1 MISEQRT
8 ARGRVAYAAA
18 WGIGHAAMLVLV
30 GGLLMLLRARLPPR
44 LDASFELTVSMML
57 IGLGGR
63 AVRCAV
69 IESMPREIGPHA
81 HPRGHRG
88 WRAIGPLAM
97 GRVHGLAGSGALTA
111 LVVARLPSPT
121 TGVVFMLLFGAGA
134 TLGMSLLAGA
144 AGVPIGR
151 LLRTRWGMSA
161 LLGARGGLARPRAD
175 VVRAGSHAPRG
186 PLMAIYSHV
195 RQSTRDAG
203 SPQRRESRASVGAPT
218 WGGTSPLAT
227 QPLDGYET
235 CQEPRNQ
242 TSASVKGSRYEAGT
256 VPLL

>member
-8 ARGRVAYAAA
+8 ARARVAYAAA

-44 LDASFELTVSMML
+44 LDASFELAVSIML

-63 AVRCAV
+63 ALRCAV
-69 IESMPREIGPHA
+69 IESTPRELGPHA
-81 HPRGHRG
+81 HPGGARG

-97 GRVHGLAGSGALTA
+97 GMVHGLAGSGALTA
-111 LVVARLPSPT
+111 LVVARLPTPAA
-121 TGVVFMLLFGAGA
+121 GVVFMLLFGAGA

-161 LLGARGGLARPRAD
+161 LLGATGGLSL
-175 VVRAGSHAPRG
+175 VLG
-186 PLMAIYSHV
+186 L
-195 RQSTRDAG
+195 
-203 SPQRRESRASVGAPT
+203 T
-218 WGGTSPLAT
+218 WFVPAAMRLAA
-227 QPLDGYET
+227 L
-235 CQEPRNQ
+235 
-242 TSASVKGSRYEAGT
+242 
-256 VPLL
+256 